1 MQLLKSFIT
10 AVLLFCLMQLFSG
23 CLSYFEPYKTEPA
36 RLGAKSTSNKEL
48 KNLPKP
54 KEKIVAAVYKFR
66 DQTGQ
71 YKSAASG
78 ASWSTAVTQGA
89 TSILLEALEESD
101 WFIPIEREGLSNLLN
116 ERKIIRSSRAN
127 FKGADGQDL
136 PPLPPLL
143 YAGILLEGGIISYE
157 TNVITGGAGAKYFG
171 AGASGQYNQDRVT
184 IYLRAI
190 STQNGRVLK
199 TVYTSK
205 TILSQL
211 VDVGLFRY
219 VEFKRLLEIEAGY
232 SYNEPPQMCVTAA
245 IDKAVHSLIIE
256 GIIDGLWELENPDDR
271 LADAVLNYK
280 EEKIDNDE
288 TDYLNNNLEDEQR
301 GLLSI
306 GVKGGVQKYKGDYSG
321 SVDKPSIGLTLSA
334 RYNPNLFF
342 GLTLAREKLSDGKNF
357 TTTARMAELQMT
369 YNLFGNSQITPNVI
383 AGAGILNISDFNKKG
398 KLTTLEDRWLPVVFA
413 GVGAEYL
420 VLNNFGIN
428 ALVDYHYMLSDK
440 IDGSDNGKIN
450 DYYWGI
456 RFGAKFYIT
465 P

>member
-1 MQLLKSFIT
+1 MQFLNSFVK
-10 AVLLFCLMQLFSG
+10 AVLIVFLFQSFSG
-23 CLSYFEPYKTEPA
+23 CLSYFEPYQTEPA
-36 RLGAKSTSNKEL
+36 RLGAKSSSNKEL
-48 KNLPKP
+48 KKLPNP

-71 YKSAASG
+71 YKATSNGS
-78 ASWSTAVTQGA
+78 SWSTAVTQGA
-89 TSILLEALEESD
+89 TSILLESLEESG

-127 FKGADGQDL
+127 FKGADGQEL

-157 TNVITGGAGAKYFG
+157 TNVLTGGIGAKYFG
-171 AGASGQYNQDRVT
+171 AGGSGQYNQDRVT

-219 VEFKRLLEIEAGY
+219 VEFKRLLELEAGY

-256 GIIDGLWELENPDDR
+256 GINEGLWELDNPDDK
-271 LADAVLNYK
+271 LSDAIVNYK
-280 EEKIDNDE
+280 EEKIDNQE
-288 TDYLNNNLEDEQR
+288 ADYLNENFTEQR
-301 GLLSI
+301 GIVGI
-306 GVKGGVQKYKGDYSG
+306 GIKSGVQMYSGDYSG
-321 SVDKPSIGLTLSA
+321 SVKKPSIGFTISAEYTPSIFFSLTL
-334 RYNPNLFF
+334 
-342 GLTLAREKLSDGKNF
+342 GREKLSDGKNF
-357 TTTARMAELQMT
+357 STTSRVAELQCT
-369 YNLFGNSQITPNVI
+369 YNLYPNSRFTPVFI
-383 AGAGILNISDFNKKG
+383 AGGGVLNISDFHRKDKPANF
-398 KLTTLEDRWLPVVFA
+398 EQRWLPVVFT
-413 GVGAEYL
+413 GVGLEYL
-420 VLNNFGIN
+420 MMDNFGLN
-428 ALVDYHYMLSDK
+428 FLVDYHYMLSDK
-440 IDGSDNGKIN
+440 VDGNNHGDIN

-456 RFGAKFYIT
+456 KFGANFYIS